1 MDIKPYSN
9 YFWQTEKIRL
19 RGLRPEDAE
28 KKCREWTDSQ
38 ARSLLEYQLDLP
50 PVSPETYR
58 ARFLE
63 ACDFKGA
70 PETLSFAIESLDGE
84 FVGWANLFVGDGRH
98 GRFGVG
104 MSIFQEYQ
112 RKGYAVEAMH
122 LLLQYAFNE
131 LRCHKCNTA
140 CLDTN
145 IASIALQ
152 KKLGFV
158 EEGRRREVIFMNGQ
172 YHDEILFGLTEQ
184 EYRQQMS
191 AN

>member
-1 MDIKPYSN
+1 
-9 YFWQTEKIRL
+9 
-19 RGLRPEDAE
+19 
-28 KKCREWTDSQ
+28 
-38 ARSLLEYQLDLP
+38 
-50 PVSPETYR
+50 
-58 ARFLE
+58 
-63 ACDFKGA
+63 
-70 PETLSFAIESLDGE
+70 
-84 FVGWANLFVGDGRH
+84 
-98 GRFGVG
+98 

-112 RKGYAVEAMH
+112 RMGYAVEAMR
-122 LLLQYAFNE
+122 LLLHYAFNE

-158 EEGRRREVIFMNGQ
+158 EEGRRREVVFMNGQ